1 MRTWSSG
8 RHCRCSGLAVTDVNR
23 KNLSHRKMFKFRI
36 RHEVGCYEILSHSR
50 ILSIILIYLLE
61 AQKKV
66 VRMSERT
73 R

>member
-1 MRTWSSG
+1 MITWSSG
-8 RHCRCSGLAVTDVNR
+8 RHCRCSGLAGTDVNR
-23 KNLSHRKMFKFRI
+23 KNCAHRKMFKFRI
-36 RHEVGCYEILSHSR
+36 RHEVDCYEILSHR
-50 ILSIILIYLLE
+50 RMLSIILIYLLE